1 MMEGVTMPM
10 SAALAMTFICMFVC
24 GLIGWCFGVDCGRD
38 HFLEKANEL
47 LAERDAEIQKLKADI
62 SWAVK
67 QIDPP
72 PFRRERHAM
81 YMQTRDDKAFKQEAR

>member
-24 GLIGWCFGVDCGRD
+24 GLTCWCFGVDCGRAY
-38 HFLEKANEL
+38 FIEKENEL
-47 LAERDAEIQKLKADI
+47 IAERDAEIHKLKADI

-81 YMQTRDDKAFKQEAR
+81 YAPTRVDKAFKQEVR